1 MSGADHE
8 VPHYAVF
15 SSPLA
20 INPFTVETSVA
31 LIKKIYI
38 YFYCRTWRRGQHRS
52 LCGKDVCSTER
63 TRTMKSTPCILSR
76 LKRGLCTFSKVFL
89 DISGSHGGVGEIVTA
104 VNMYVS
110 VGKA

>member
-31 LIKKIYI
+31 LIKKKIYI
-38 YFYCRTWRRGQHRS
+38 FIAGLGAGGSIGRCAAKTSAPRRGLGR
-52 LCGKDVCSTER
+52 
-63 TRTMKSTPCILSR
+63 
-76 LKRGLCTFSKVFL
+76 
-89 DISGSHGGVGEIVTA
+89 
-104 VNMYVS
+104 
-110 VGKA
+110 

>member
-38 YFYCRTWRRGQHRS
+38 FLLPDLAQGAASFAVRQRRLLHGEDSDDEKYSLYF
-52 LCGKDVCSTER
+52 V
-63 TRTMKSTPCILSR
+63 
-76 LKRGLCTFSKVFL
+76 
-89 DISGSHGGVGEIVTA
+89 
-104 VNMYVS
+104 
-110 VGKA
+110 